1 MNISKLHIL
10 AKNTDATASLRG
22 YHYQVLKTLETLI
35 DNYNEEKEDEIYCD
49 FEEDIFQK
57 NEIDGTTKFRQIKL
71 YSRNFS
77 FSSEEIQKCLIHFF
91 MLNVKTDYTYLEK
104 EFVFETNTTIAGARR
119 NNDAELLKEWYK
131 SQETLSNELAQ
142 KCAMKVK
149 QIITPFIESQV
160 ESLTKNKDNPLVK
173 EAYKVFNELQ
183 DSDWIEFVKK
193 ISWVFKNVTSEKE
206 FTALRERIED
216 KILNLPFQIN
226 KDNLPSIFG
235 QLHTLIWDKATSIKI
250 EAKKITLEDLTSV
263 LLASSNSEDKWYWD
277 VYERWKDVEKI
288 EVFNL
293 GQFYEVID
301 ASRHCRVTRHLTKH
315 RNHWLKIL
323 RFYMSITDDSYKR
336 TAIYEY
342 LWLLLRPLDKREIP
356 DGDLK
361 GEEECFRFYFN
372 DFEAFQTPRELEDAQ
387 SLMNIAVAAGFM
399 DKTNLDGKEVE
410 DWFEQ
415 MLKTLKSRIDAE
427 TDLNK
432 LCHLLENLSGYHLF
446 INSGRRKEEKNIEEI
461 VEPLNQILELLEK
474 ADYYNVSKLSWRLDD
489 YVHLLIESGAEDN
502 IEIIDALSD
511 YGERLSPFVEKRDGS
526 FKSAKVELN
535 KGVKYLHSDMPRLS
549 LKALESFHKAKTKFK
564 NEESFEGY
572 VLAQINIAQLYSGIG
587 MNMAAKYYAMGAA
600 WVCIHKDDR
609 KLLKRIADAF
619 GIIFYADFKQGAWM
633 NAMVSS
639 KDYLSAR
646 NEFKGAPLDPEK
658 EEMPFKIMA
667 DLALVFHLSPRLVPE
682 LQVMIDY
689 QIDSLEEL
697 GNDFIRPALLKLG
710 ETHPTYQTLI
720 PALEKQH
727 TDLPLNDLGPKR
739 LVRFNALGIEWK
751 ISFPNTYEFTPQA
764 EEFCAIAQITI
775 AEIALSKYDFH
786 LIKGNVNIE
795 LELSDNFKAP
805 EQQPSNDTI
814 IWKAWIRYLDS
825 QDGKE
830 VVLNIASCVTA
841 IREVLSRLSLLPF
854 NEYDALFETLFKE
867 SELADKTKIEGLY
880 QRMYRYVFRQANF
893 DSLQRHSF
901 NPAPP
906 FNDIDLPKTNKV
918 MEWESSLS
926 AKYNKEASIK
936 NIEGRFTKMKNIA
949 HITISELV
957 TNNDF
962 IPILHS
968 LRDEG
973 WQDWQ
978 IFLGITNF
986 ILTDKL
992 NRKLQGEAFESQE
1005 EQQKAIQSTQN
1016 QLRKM
1021 DESEMMVKYPV
1032 EAFTSEMFQFQLNH
1046 NLISVLDSFGLAN
1059 SSKYPNFIAVKEFL
1073 DVRFNVAKDGSG
1085 DLNPFKDI

>member
-1 MNISKLHIL
+1 
-10 AKNTDATASLRG
+10 
-22 YHYQVLKTLETLI
+22 
-35 DNYNEEKEDEIYCD
+35 
-49 FEEDIFQK
+49 
-57 NEIDGTTKFRQIKL
+57 
-71 YSRNFS
+71 
-77 FSSEEIQKCLIHFF
+77 
-91 MLNVKTDYTYLEK
+91 
-104 EFVFETNTTIAGARR
+104 
-119 NNDAELLKEWYK
+119 
-131 SQETLSNELAQ
+131 
-142 KCAMKVK
+142 
-149 QIITPFIESQV
+149 
-160 ESLTKNKDNPLVK
+160 
-173 EAYKVFNELQ
+173 
-183 DSDWIEFVKK
+183 
-193 ISWVFKNVTSEKE
+193 
-206 FTALRERIED
+206 
-216 KILNLPFQIN
+216 
-226 KDNLPSIFG
+226 
-235 QLHTLIWDKATSIKI
+235 LIWDKATSTEI
-250 EAKKITLEDLTSV
+250 EGKKITNEDLTQV
-263 LLASSNSEDKWYWD
+263 LLGISGREDKWYWD
-277 VYERWKDVEKI
+277 IYERWKDVEKI
-288 EVFNL
+288 ETFSI

-301 ASRHCRVTRHLTKH
+301 ASRHCRVTSYLTNHKS
-315 RNHWLKIL
+315 HWLGLLKLFINN
-323 RFYMSITDDSYKR
+323 TDDTYKR
-336 TAIYEY
+336 IAIYEY

-356 DGDLK
+356 DGDLT
-361 GEEECFRFYFN
+361 GEEEYFRIYFK
-372 DFEAFQTPRELEDAQ
+372 DFDEFKTPGELEDAQ

-399 DKTNLDGKEVE
+399 GKTSLEGKEVQG
-410 DWFEQ
+410 WFDQ
-415 MLKTLKSRIDAE
+415 MLETLKIRIGAE
-427 TDLNK
+427 TDSSK
-432 LCHLLENLSGYHLF
+432 LCHLLENLASYHLF
-446 INSGRRKEEKNIEEI
+446 INSGRNKEDKNVQEVI
-461 VEPLNQILELLEK
+461 EPLNQILGLLDQAEL
-474 ADYYNVSKLSWRLDD
+474 YNMSKLSWRLDD
-489 YVHLLIESGAEDN
+489 SVELMIESGAEDN

-535 KGVKYLHSDMPRLS
+535 KGVRYLHSNVPKLS

-633 NAMVSS
+633 NAIVSS

-646 NEFKGAPLDPEK
+646 NEFKGTPLDPEK

-667 DLALVFHLSPRLVPE
+667 DLALLFHLSPKLMPE
-682 LQVMIDY
+682 LQVMVDY
-689 QIDSLEEL
+689 EIVGLGEL
-697 GNDFIRPALLKLG
+697 GSDFIRPALLELG

-720 PALEKQH
+720 PALERQH
-727 TDLPLNDLGPKR
+727 TDLPLNDLGPTR
-739 LVRFNALGIEWK
+739 LLRFNALGIEWK
-751 ISFPNTYEFTPQA
+751 ISFPNTYEFAPQA
-764 EEFCAIAQITI
+764 EEFCAIAQLTI

-786 LIKGNVNIE
+786 LIKGNVDIE
-795 LELSDNFKAP
+795 LELSDDFKAP

-830 VVLNIASCVTA
+830 VVLNIASCVTVV
-841 IREVLSRLSLLPF
+841 REILSRLSLLPF
-854 NEYDALFETLFKE
+854 EEYDTLFWTLYEE
-867 SELADKTKIEGLY
+867 SDLAEKTKIEGLY
-880 QRMYRYVFRQANF
+880 QRMYRYVFTQANF

-918 MEWESSLS
+918 MEWENSLS
-926 AKYNKEASIK
+926 AKYNKEESIK

-957 TNNDF
+957 ANDDF

-986 ILTDKL
+986 IITDKL
-992 NRKLQGEAFESQE
+992 NRELKGVVFESQE

-1021 DESEMMVKYPV
+1021 DESEMMIKYPV
-1032 EAFTSEMFQFQLNH
+1032 KAFTSEIFQFQLQH
-1046 NLISVLDSFGLAN
+1046 NLILTLDSFGLAN
-1059 SSKYPNFIAVKEFL
+1059 PSKYPNFMAVKEFL
-1073 DVRFNVAKDGSG
+1073 DVRFNVANDDSG